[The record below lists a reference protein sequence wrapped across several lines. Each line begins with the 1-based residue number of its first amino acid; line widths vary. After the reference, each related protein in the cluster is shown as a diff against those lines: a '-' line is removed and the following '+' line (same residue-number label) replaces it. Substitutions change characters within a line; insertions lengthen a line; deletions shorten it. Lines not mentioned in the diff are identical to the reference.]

1 MSITAWAAVLI
12 FLVMFALISTEKLT
26 NAVAAA
32 AGAALCIIC
41 GIVKQQS
48 VYTSINWDVILLL
61 LNMMII
67 VNITKTTGIFQ
78 FLAVKTAKVAKGSPI
93 AILILLSILTAFIS
107 AFLDNVTTILI
118 IAPVAITI
126 AAELAISPLPFLICL
141 AISSNIG
148 GTATLI
154 GDPPNIMIATAG
166 NLSFG
171 SFITHVAPLVIV
183 ILAVFCL
190 LATALFRKQLA
201 VSEEKKARIMK
212 LNEKGFLKDPTL
224 LRESLFILL
233 LTIVG
238 FFFNRL
244 LGVDESTIAMCGAA
258 LMMLCYGKRGIGEI
272 FKEIE
277 WTTIIFFCGLFILV
291 GALVDQGIIALCS
304 QELISITND
313 NFESATVLILWVSGI
328 FSALLDNI
336 PYTATMIP
344 LIEGF
349 GAGADA
355 SAMQPLWWALSLGA
369 CLGGNGTLIGASA
382 NVIVS
387 SLAQKAGWPLRFIE
401 FTKYGLLITAVNLLL
416 CTAYLVLKYFV

>member
-1 MSITAWAAVLI
+1 
-12 FLVMFALISTEKLT
+12 
-26 NAVAAA
+26 
-32 AGAALCIIC
+32 
-41 GIVKQQS
+41 
-48 VYTSINWDVILLL
+48 
-61 LNMMII
+61 
-67 VNITKTTGIFQ
+67 
-78 FLAVKTAKVAKGSPI
+78 VKTAKAAKGSPI
-93 AILILLSILTAFIS
+93 AILILLSVLTAVIS

-126 AAELAISPLPFLICL
+126 ASELAISPLPFLICL

-154 GDPPNIMIATAG
+154 GDPPNIMIASAG
-166 NLSFG
+166 DLSFG

-183 ILAVFCL
+183 IMAVFCL

-212 LNEKGFLKDPTL
+212 LNEKEFLKDPVL
-224 LRESLFILL
+224 LRASILILL
-233 LTIVG
+233 LTVVG
-238 FFFNRL
+238 FFFNGP

-272 FKEIE
+272 FKEVE
-277 WTTIIFFCGLFILV
+277 WTTIIFFCGLFIRV

-304 QELISITND
+304 KELISVTHD
-313 NFESATVLILWVSGI
+313 NFQSATVLILWVSGI
-328 FSALLDNI
+328 FSAFLDNI

-349 GAGADA
+349 GKGADA

-401 FTKYGLLITAVNLLL
+401 FTKYGLLITAINLLL
-416 CTAYLVLKYFV
+416 CTAYLLLRYFG

>member
-1 MSITAWAAVLI
+1 MGWAAT
-12 FLVMFALISTEKLT
+12 LVFVAMFVLISTEKLS
-26 NAVAAA
+26 NAVAAVS
-32 AGAALCIIC
+32 GAALCIVC
-41 GIVKQQS
+41 GIVKQAS
-48 VYTSINWDVILLL
+48 VYTAINWNVLLL
-61 LNMMII
+61 LINMMII
-67 VNITKTTGIFQ
+67 VNVTKTTGIFQ
-78 FLAVKTAKVAKGSPI
+78 FLAIKTAKAAKGSPI
-93 AILILLSILTAFIS
+93 AILILLSVLTAVIS

-126 AAELAISPLPFLICL
+126 AAELAITPLPFLISL
-141 AISSNIG
+141 AIASNIG

-154 GDPPNIMIATAG
+154 GDPPNIMIASAG

-171 SFITHVAPLVIV
+171 SFITQVAPLVIV
-183 ILAVFCL
+183 IMAVFCL
-190 LATALFRKQLA
+190 LATALFRKQIA

-212 LNEKGFLKDPTL
+212 LNEKEFLKDPPL
-224 LRESLFILL
+224 LFASVGILL
-233 LTIVG
+233 LTVVG
-238 FFFNRL
+238 FFFNDV

-272 FKEIE
+272 FKEVE

-304 QELISITND
+304 NELISVTHG
-313 NFESATVLILWVSGI
+313 NFRAATVLILWVSGI
-328 FSALLDNI
+328 FSAFLDNI

-349 GAGADA
+349 GKGADA
-355 SAMQPLWWALSLGA
+355 ATMQPLWWALSLGA

-387 SLAQKAGWPLRFIE
+387 SLAQKSGWPLRFIE
-401 FTKYGLLITAVNLLL
+401 FTKYGLLVTAINLLL
-416 CTAYLVLKYFV
+416 STAYLLLKYFA